1 MHAQA
6 AETMFHKSMN
16 ASERAGQCMMVRI
29 FGDTLTNE
37 TRAFLTAHHIR
48 AVCLFRQNMRDE
60 AQLRRLIAD
69 LQEVLGPAALIAIDQ
84 EGGAVMRTTWLPE
97 APSAMCLGAAND
109 SALCSDVG
117 AAVARAIKALG
128 FNWNFA
134 PVLDVNSNPHNPVIA
149 ERAFGDDPSQVA
161 VFANAWMQ
169 ASLREGVA
177 TCLKHF
183 PGHGDTR
190 VDSHR
195 ALPVVNKPRQE
206 LEQQEFLPFQQCAAF
221 APAMMTAHIVYPQ
234 LDPDLPATL
243 SRTILQDILRDAWG
257 YDGVVITDSMEMQ
270 AISDHFG
277 AGAAAVM
284 ALQAGAD
291 MVMALG
297 SVEEQEATWQALC
310 EAINSGV
317 IAAENNDHSLRRLQL
332 LVKNFPSTQSA
343 YHTREPDEALMARA
357 WRQGLSSFGQVKCLP
372 LASKIRLVMRNHAQS
387 DGVTERGVSVQE
399 IQDLLATKFDVQ
411 VTTFEQAES
420 FDWAALP
427 DDGRLPILV
436 SSTRAR
442 YPQQVRETWKPA
454 LHVALWSPYQV
465 LDIDAPALMTFGF
478 ARPALHALLA
488 CLCGEVALPP
498 QTQLKLNLAN

>member
-1 MHAQA
+1 
-6 AETMFHKSMN
+6 MFHKPKN
-16 ASERAGQCMMVRI
+16 AGERAGQCMMVRI
-29 FGDTLTNE
+29 FGYKLTDE
-37 TRAFLTAHHIR
+37 TRAFLTTHHIR

-60 AQLRRLIAD
+60 AQLKGLIAD
-69 LQEVLGPAALIAIDQ
+69 LQQVLGSAALIAIDQ
-84 EGGAVMRTTWLPE
+84 EGGAVMRTTWLPA

-109 SALCSDVG
+109 PDLCSEVG
-117 AAVARAIKALG
+117 AAVARGIKALG

-134 PVLDVNSNPHNPVIA
+134 PVLDVNNNPHNPVIA
-149 ERAFGDDPSQVA
+149 ERAFGDVPKQVA
-161 VFANAWMQ
+161 ILASAWMQ

-195 ALPVVNKPRQE
+195 ALPVVNKSRQE
-206 LEQQEFLPFQQCAAF
+206 LERQEFMPFRQCAPH
-221 APAMMTAHIVYPQ
+221 APAIMTAHIVYPQ
-234 LDPDLPATL
+234 LDADLPATL
-243 SRTILQDILRDAWG
+243 SRKILQGILREAWA

-277 AGAAAVM
+277 AGAAAVL

-297 SVEEQEATWQALC
+297 SEDEQKSTWQALSVALTSG
-310 EAINSGV
+310 AIGTES
-317 IAAENNDHSLRRLQL
+317 NDQSLRRLQL
-332 LVKNFPSTQSA
+332 LAQNFPSVQSE
-343 YHTREPDEALMARA
+343 YPTREQDEALMARA
-357 WRQGLSSFGQVKCLP
+357 WQQGLSSFGQVKCP
-372 LASKIRLVMRNHAQS
+372 PIGSKIRLVMRANALS

-411 VTTFEQAES
+411 VTTFEQAED
-420 FDWAALP
+420 FNWKTLP
-427 DDGRLPILV
+427 DDGRLSILV
-436 SSTRAR
+436 SSTRSR
-442 YPQQVRETWKPA
+442 YPQQIRNTWKPA
-454 LHVALWSPYQV
+454 LHLALWSPYQV

-478 ARPALHALLA
+478 AQPALHALLA
-488 CLCGEVALPP
+488 CLCGEVTLPS

>member
-1 MHAQA
+1 MHAKP
-6 AETMFHKSMN
+6 AETMFDKSMN
-16 ASERAGQCMMVRI
+16 AGERAGQCMMVRI
-29 FGDTLTNE
+29 FGHTLSDE

-69 LQEVLGPAALIAIDQ
+69 LQDVLGPAALIAIDQ

-117 AAVARAIKALG
+117 AAVTRGIKALG

-149 ERAFGDDPSQVA
+149 ERAFGDDPKQVA
-161 VFANAWMQ
+161 MLASAWMQ
-169 ASLREGVA
+169 ASLQEGVA

-195 ALPVVNKPRQE
+195 ALPVVNKSLQE
-206 LEQQEFLPFQQCAAF
+206 LEQQEFFPFQQCAPH

-243 SRTILQDILRDAWG
+243 SRTILQGILRDAWG

-270 AISDHFG
+270 AIADHYG
-277 AGAAAVM
+277 AGEAAVM

-297 SVEEQEATWQALC
+297 SIEEQETTWQAIS
-310 EAINSGV
+310 EAIDSGV
-317 IAAENNDHSLRRLQL
+317 ISTASNDQNVRRLKL
-332 LVKNFPSTQSA
+332 LAKNFPSAQSE
-343 YHTREPDEALMARA
+343 YLTREQDETLMARA
-357 WRQGLSSFGQVKCLP
+357 WQQGLASFGQVKCP
-372 LASKIRLVMRNHAQS
+372 PKGSKIRLVMRKHVQS

-399 IQDLLATKFDVQ
+399 IQDLFATKFDVQ
-411 VTTFEQAES
+411 VTTFDQAED
-420 FDWAALP
+420 FDWTTMP
-427 DDGRLPILV
+427 DDGRLSILI
-436 SSTRAR
+436 SSQRAR
-442 YPQQVRETWKPA
+442 YPQQVRNTWKPA

-478 ARPALHALLA
+478 ARPALQALLA

-498 QTQLKLNLAN
+498 QTQLKLKLAN